1 MPEFSHTKKV
11 GSAGRFGSRYGRKI
25 RVRLRDVEIKQ
36 KKNYKCPVCGFP
48 KLKRVSTSIWVCKKC
63 NAKIA
68 GGAYTPETGAGKVV
82 TKAIRRVIESKSRE
96 I

>member
-1 MPEFSHTKKV
+1 M
-11 GSAGRFGSRYGRKI
+11 
-25 RVRLRDVEIKQ
+25 
-36 KKNYKCPVCGFP
+36 
-48 KLKRVSTSIWVCKKC
+48 
-63 NAKIA
+63 A

>member
-1 MPEFSHTKKV
+1 MPEFSHTKKI
-11 GSAGRFGSRYGRKI
+11 GSAGRFGARYGRKI
-25 RVRLRDVEIKQ
+25 RVRVRDVEIKQ
-36 KKNYKCPVCGFP
+36 KKAYKCPVCGSP
-48 KLKRVSTSIWVCKKC
+48 KLKRVSTSIWSWKKC
-63 NAKIA
+63 GAKMA